1 MKKLTGEQFMHMVDA
16 ACITATMSFSSQRD
30 LVEKSLKYGYK
41 QVYGFASYYD
51 YLIENLKGTV
61 TASAAASARRWA
73 RVPSVP
79 RSRSS
84 RPKPIWTSAATR
96 STMWMNIAALK
107 NAEFDYVVKDIQAVR
122 AAMKPG
128 HNLKVIIEPAT
139 LTEEQIELAV
149 QCVIDGGAGLV
160 KAGTGFIGSCTLR
173 HAELMLRAADGKV
186 KVKCS
191 GGIRDVETVKQMV
204 DMGVAR
210 IGMGVGSSLNI
221 YRALNAENE

>member
-1 MKKLTGEQFMHMVDA
+1 MYKPTGQLPTGRFPE
-16 ACITATMSFSSQRD
+16 RR
-30 LVEKSLKYGYK
+30 
-41 QVYGFASYYD
+41 
-51 YLIENLKGTV
+51 KGTLAKDSIRCSFCGKRQEQV
-61 TASAAASARRWA
+61 NRIIAGPNVYICNECVDLCNSILHDEMHPGSAQQLEL
-73 RVPSVP
+73 PDKLP
-79 RSRSS
+79 T
-84 RPKPIWTSAATR
+84 PQEIKTYMDLGCDEID
-96 STMWMNIAALK
+96 MWMNIAALK

-149 QCVIDGGAGLV
+149 QCVIDGGADFV
-160 KAGTGFIGSCTLR
+160 KAGTGFIGPCTLR